1 MNRKIAITLGAIGGS
16 LVSVCSVIEKIGGFV
31 EKVVPIPSWLWLVL
45 FLLGIISTFVFI
57 FLDKIVA
64 FFTPDISWRNDGFAY
79 MTIEARFRDNFNKT
93 GYKFKGHNE
102 DDDHYAIFCQQKVM
116 SATNITDMF
125 PSKDSKDRED
135 REDRENSA
143 NEYRAKLKKLMEKYN
158 VSVTDDIQYLFAN
171 TPFIFAEHYYFY
183 HILKLFNG
191 ADPWAAV
198 KADSLKRIVD
208 TPLENNRIAKLIEAY
223 NTNQFETILNQSV
236 FANSTDLSQTSA
248 RVKNTEA
255 YNRDGVFDYVV
266 NDRDDVQNY
275 FENRLNDSKT
285 IHIIVDNSGL
295 ELISDLILGAC
306 LINKGRAGKVVYH
319 HNVLPIFVSDAVAAD
334 FEAAIESIKKIDT
347 KVGNKIEKM
356 RKSGK
361 MEFAPNA
368 FWNMPFPFKEMPE
381 RLLCELNKENVGM
394 VIIKGDLNY
403 RRLVEDKKW
412 RITKSIKSRV
422 NYLERPILILRSL
435 KSDTLLGIDGA
446 TVKRYDLAQPNWKIT
461 GDYGM
466 IQFIER

>member
-93 GYKFKGHNE
+93 GYKFKGQNE
-102 DDDHYAIFCQQKVM
+102 GDDHYAIFCQQKVM

-125 PSKDSKDRED
+125 PSEY
-135 REDRENSA
+135 SA
-143 NEYRAKLKKLMEKYN
+143 NEYRAELKKLMEKYN

-198 KADSLKRIVD
+198 KAYSLGK
-208 TPLENNRIAKLIEAY
+208 TLESNRIAKLVKAY
-223 NTNQFETILNQSV
+223 NEKQFDTILNQSV
-236 FANSTDLSQTSA
+236 FTNSTDLSQTSA

-255 YNRDGVFDYVV
+255 YSRDGVSDYVI
-266 NDRDDVQNY
+266 NDRDLIRKY
-275 FENRLNDSKT
+275 FEDSLNNNKT
-285 IHIIVDNSGL
+285 IHIVVDNSGI
-295 ELISDLILGAC
+295 ELISDLILGAY
-306 LINKGRAGKVVYH
+306 LIKESKADKVVYH
-319 HNVLPIFVSDAVAAD
+319 HNVLSIFVSDAVAAD
-334 FEAAIESIKKIDT
+334 FEAAIESIKKIDDE
-347 KVGNKIEKM
+347 VGNKIDEM
-356 RKSGK
+356 RKSGEMK
-361 MEFAPNA
+361 FAPNA

-381 RLLCELNKENVGM
+381 ELLREFNNEKVGLI
-394 VIIKGDLNY
+394 IIKGDLNY

-412 RITKSIKSRV
+412 RITKSIKPRV
-422 NYLERPILILRSL
+422 SYFERPLLILRSL
-435 KSDTLLGIDGA
+435 KSDTLIGMDRA
-446 TVKRYDLAQPNWKIT
+446 TVKKYDREQPNWKIT